1 MSHEYKDSIK
11 SDIKY
16 CINCGCL
23 SYKNILAKNINLADI
38 NTMKLDPLIL
48 KYRPISLKLNFSSIY
63 HMNYIAHRKF
73 GLLKIYDISKRFNLP
88 KSITFKAIGLMD
100 KIYLNNENIRF
111 IENLETI
118 SLICLVFSFQFNN
131 YEFSK
136 NENCKN
142 RSIISRKYKCKNQIY
157 ECYQY
162 IKTEVKDLI
171 YWEIICLKY
180 LCFNLGEFTA
190 FDYINLFFHLGI
202 IFTKEDFDIS
212 NNYKNCINLLEI
224 IINNYNICNYNQYVI
239 ALSIIYVNFHNV
251 KYFSNDIF
259 KYIYGVDFTK
269 KKYQLCLKDINKMI
283 NDIYQVNINNNAFN
297 RSFINSG
304 NRLNNFIILE
314 HFSNYYIN
322 NNSEKKEQSVL
333 NILYNFANNK
343 FL

>member
-224 IINNYNICNYNQYVI
+224 IINNYNICKYNQYVI
-239 ALSIIYVNFHNV
+239 ALSII
-251 KYFSNDIF
+251 
-259 KYIYGVDFTK
+259 
-269 KKYQLCLKDINKMI
+269 
-283 NDIYQVNINNNAFN
+283 NI
-297 RSFINSG
+297 
-304 NRLNNFIILE
+304 
-314 HFSNYYIN
+314 
-322 NNSEKKEQSVL
+322 
-333 NILYNFANNK
+333 
-343 FL
+343 